1 MITAPSFCLK
11 KLASNETVCLEDFKG
26 KPLLIQ
32 FWVSWCPDCMREVP
46 LLEHFY
52 RSISTDELII
62 LTINVTGR
70 EGTADQRD
78 KFVESISMSAPVLL
92 DEGTIVY
99 DQFRCTSVPTTVLL
113 NSKHQI
119 TDTFTDRDR
128 FQDILAG
135 VSRLLTR

>member
-1 MITAPSFCLK
+1 METAPSFCLE
-11 KLASNETVCLEDFKG
+11 KLGSDEKVCLEYFKG
-26 KPLLIQ
+26 KPVLIQ

-52 RSISTDELII
+52 RSISTDELIV

-70 EGTADQRD
+70 EGTTDQRD
-78 KFVESISMSAPVLL
+78 EFVDSISMTAPVLI
-92 DEGTIVY
+92 DEGTSVY
-99 DQFRCTSVPTTVLL
+99 DQFRCTSVPATVLFD
-113 NSKHQI
+113 SEHRI
-119 TDTFTDRDR
+119 TETFSDQDR